1 MTNKRKIL
9 LVDDE
14 KIIRMTLSRKL
25 RNTGY
30 EVTLA
35 ENGEQ
40 AKELIDKNV
49 FDLIITDVVMKEVSG
64 IEVLHH
70 VKEVSPDTV
79 VILIT
84 GYGSMESVV
93 EALRQGAHDYIVKPC
108 DNEEVLMRIAKG
120 IEKKDILEQLKVS
133 QNKLA
138 LSQLAVAINHE
149 INSPLTVMI
158 GNTEIL
164 LRQKNELSQKT
175 ANRLKKIIEAG
186 NQIKNIVSKLRDI
199 KDAAVI
205 KYADYATMIDIT
217 SMKKSTVK
225 KGSILIADDEDLIL
239 DLFDTVLEEDYSIE
253 TAKNG
258 NELLKIA
265 KETFKKGEKFDL
277 YFLDL
282 YMPGKNGLETF
293 RELKKLDPKVKVC
306 LITGY
311 INDDL
316 VKQAM
321 SEGAL
326 GYLYKPFK
334 VSDLVNFTQKSMSA
348 SLKKK

>member
-1 MTNKRKIL
+1 MNRKIL

-35 ENGEQ
+35 ESGEQ

-49 FDLIITDVVMKEVSG
+49 FDLVITDVVMKEVSG

-138 LSQLAVAINHE
+138 LSQLAIAINHE

-164 LRQKNELSQKT
+164 LRQKNELSEKT

-199 KDAAVI
+199 KDVPVI

-217 SMKKSTVK
+217 SITDPQSTVK

-239 DLFDTVLEEDYSIE
+239 DLFDTVLEEDYNIE

-265 KETFKKGEKFDL
+265 KETFKKGESFDL

-334 VSDLVNFTQKSMSA
+334 VSDLVNFTQKSMNA